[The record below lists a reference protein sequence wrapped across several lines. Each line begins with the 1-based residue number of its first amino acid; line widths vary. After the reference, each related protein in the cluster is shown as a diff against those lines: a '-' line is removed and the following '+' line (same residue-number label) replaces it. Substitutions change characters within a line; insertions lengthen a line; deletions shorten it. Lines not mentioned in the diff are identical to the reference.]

1 MVFVWCEVAWT
12 QSFRAVQ
19 SSRYAACKL
28 QRSLPPYLTSWIS
41 HSRGRKAQ
49 ASAVLHS
56 LSPHLIVPTFFCRH
70 SLFSS
75 QVSLS
80 GVRFVCT
87 TWSPNSTSLVQIQ
100 ERVVWFLWHEPQHVV
115 WSLRSSRTSCRQ
127 MIISQ
132 FNSQEAQI
140 IAALLGIEPCGCKL
154 TGQHFLNNF
163 EPEELIYYTGLV
175 F

>member
-1 MVFVWCEVAWT
+1 MWGGTDAELPFCSEWQTGCMQATEIPASTTDFV
-12 QSFRAVQ
+12 SI
-19 SSRYAACKL
+19 
-28 QRSLPPYLTSWIS
+28 SLK
-41 HSRGRKAQ
+41 RKKTPN
-49 ASAVLHS
+49 
-56 LSPHLIVPTFFCRH
+56 LSCAPLPLSTLDCSKFSFCRH

-100 ERVVWFLWHEPQHVV
+100 ECVVWFFWHEPQHVV
-115 WSLRSSRTSCRQ
+115 WSLRSFSTGCRQ

-140 IAALLGIEPCGCKL
+140 INALLGIEPCGRKL
-154 TGQHFLNNF
+154 TRQRFLNNF